1 MRFEINLATKIY
13 LNTRRLR
20 LCMAAALLLLAALLA
35 HNVRN
40 SAARA
45 GEMKRLTNEIAA
57 LDDRFKAESKGI
69 PEKDYNAM
77 LARIGFANAVIEKKT
92 YNWLALLDAL
102 ELTVPDG
109 VAITSISP
117 DPKGQGLSLVGVAR
131 GFNNL
136 RDFMERL
143 EGSEFF
149 ADLYLRSQ
157 GDVSLT
163 ETIQGIT
170 FSLTCRVTGK

>member
-20 LCMAAALLLLAALLA
+20 LCTAAALLLLAALLFY
-35 HNVRN
+35 NVRN
-40 SAARA
+40 IGARA
-45 GEMKRLTNEIAA
+45 EEMKRLTNEMAA
-57 LDDRFKAESKGI
+57 MEDRFKVESKGI
-69 PEKDYNAM
+69 PEKEYNAL

-102 ELTVPDG
+102 EQTVPDG
-109 VAITSISP
+109 VAITSIEP
-117 DPKGQGLSLVGVAR
+117 EPKSQGLKLAGVAR

-136 RDFMERL
+136 RIFMERL
-143 EGSEFF
+143 EDSEFF
-149 ADLYLRSQ
+149 TDLYLQSQ
-157 GDVSLT
+157 GDAKLS
-163 ETIQGIT
+163 ETIEGIT